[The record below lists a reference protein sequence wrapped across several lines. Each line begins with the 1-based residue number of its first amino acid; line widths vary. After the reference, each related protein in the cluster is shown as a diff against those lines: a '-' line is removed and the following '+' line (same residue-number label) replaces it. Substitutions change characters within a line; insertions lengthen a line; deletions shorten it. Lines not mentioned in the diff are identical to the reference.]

1 MIFWGDGIKYIDT
14 IGLEAVPLDY
24 KETLNLPKSDFPMKA
39 DLPRRE
45 PLMLQRWAETD
56 LYAQLRSQGR
66 GRPRFVLH
74 DGPPYANGHIHL
86 GHALNKILKD
96 IIIKSRQMAGC
107 DCPYRPG
114 WDCHGLPIE
123 HQVDKEVKARKLSLS
138 QGEVRSRCRDYAKK
152 FIAIQKGEF
161 QRLGVLGDWS
171 HPYLTM
177 DQAYVAEILKEYG
190 RFYFSGAIERNKK
203 PIHWCATCRT
213 ALAEAEV
220 EYEEHRAPSI
230 FVKFPV
236 VSPPPQLPE
245 LGKLQNVSLVIW
257 TTTPWTL
264 PANLAIAVHPDLEY
278 SAFETEDEILILASD
293 LAAFGVEGP
302 AGRVKDGFARIKG
315 RKLEGAVYQHPWLQ
329 DNKERRV
336 ILANYVTLE
345 AGSGLVHIAP
355 GHGQED
361 YDSGVKYGLA
371 PYSPVDDAGRFTG
384 EVEPPEL
391 RGQQV
396 WKANAAIIELLREKG
411 KLWGQP
417 REMTHSYPH
426 CWRCKQPIIFRATEQ
441 WFISMEKNG
450 LRQKALAAIGQ
461 VTWIPRWGR
470 ERIYQMVERRPDWCI
485 SRQRSWGVP
494 IIAFH
499 CRQCGQPLLTRE
511 LLHDLIGRVR
521 TEGADF
527 WFAAPVSELLP
538 PGTRCPCGGT
548 DFRKETDILD
558 VWFDSGVSWAA
569 VLDPDP
575 ELGPS
580 PADLYLEGS
589 DQHRGWFHSSL
600 LTAVGSRG
608 HAPYRGVLT
617 HGFVMDGEGRK
628 MSKSLGN
635 VIAPQE
641 VTDRYGAEILRLWV
655 ASVDYRDDVRL
666 SPDILKQSADAYRR
680 FRNTARFMLGNLYD
694 FDPESHLVPPEQRQE
709 LDRLALSWLAQL
721 LERVK
726 QAYQDYEFHLAFH
739 RLHQF
744 CAVEM
749 SAIYLDIL
757 KDRLYVSR
765 ADSLARKS
773 AQSTLWDL
781 LKGLTLAMAPIL
793 SFTAEEIWDYLPG
806 GNKAASVHLEG
817 LPAAPAGFPDEALL
831 AKYDFLLKVRGEINR
846 GLEEARKNKQ
856 IATAPEARVILG
868 ATGELYEKLAGQI
881 AELQTLAQVA
891 ELRVD
896 PLENLGGE
904 GIVSAEV
911 PGLVVVAAKAPGE
924 KCVRCWFHY
933 PGVGEDPRHPQVCR
947 RCRQVLAGNPG

>member
-1 MIFWGDGIKYIDT
+1 MILCGDGVSYIDV
-14 IGLEAVPLDY
+14 IGWEAVLLDY

-45 PLMLQRWAETD
+45 PALLKRWAETD
-56 LYAQLRSQGR
+56 LYGQLRSQSR
-66 GRPRFVLH
+66 GRPRFILH

-96 IIIKSRQMAGC
+96 IIIKSRQMAGF

-123 HQVDKEVKARKLSLS
+123 HQVDKELKAQKLRLS
-138 QGEVRSRCRDYAKK
+138 QVEVRSRCRDYAKK
-152 FIAIQKGEF
+152 FIAIQGAEF
-161 QRLGVLGDWS
+161 QRLGVLGDWRR
-171 HPYLTM
+171 PYLTM
-177 DQAYVAEILKEYG
+177 DPAYVAEILEEYG
-190 RFYFSGAIERNKK
+190 RFYFSGAIQRSKK
-203 PIHWCATCRT
+203 PVHWCATCRT

-220 EYEEHRAPSI
+220 EYEEHRTPSI
-230 FVKFPV
+230 FVKFPL

-245 LGKLQNVSLVIW
+245 LGELQKVSLVIW

-264 PANLAIAVHPDLEY
+264 PANLAIAVHPDIDY
-278 SAFETEDEILILASD
+278 SAFAVGDEIVVVASD
-293 LAAFGVEGP
+293 LASFGNDSASGP
-302 AGRVKDGFARIKG
+302 PGREIPGLTRIKG

-329 DNKERRV
+329 DGKERQV

-345 AGSGLVHIAP
+345 AGSGLVHTAP

-371 PYSPVDDAGRFTG
+371 PYSPVDDAGRFTA

-391 RGQQV
+391 RGRQV
-396 WKANAAIIELLREKG
+396 WLANAAIIELLGDKG
-411 KLWGQP
+411 KLWGHP
-417 REMTHSYPH
+417 KEMTHSYPH

-499 CRQCGQPLLTRE
+499 CRQCGQALLTPEILR
-511 LLHDLIGRVR
+511 DLIARVR
-521 TEGADF
+521 AEGADF

-569 VLDPDP
+569 VLAPDP
-575 ELGPS
+575 NQELPV
-580 PADLYLEGS
+580 ADLYLEGS

-608 HAPYRGVLT
+608 QAPYKGVLT
-617 HGFVMDGEGRK
+617 HGFVVDGEGRK

-655 ASVDYRDDVRL
+655 ASEDYRDDVRL
-666 SPDILKQSADAYRR
+666 SPDILKQLADAYRR

-749 SAIYLDIL
+749 SAVYLDIL

-765 ADSLARKS
+765 ADSPARKS

-793 SFTAEEIWDYLPG
+793 AFTAEEIWEYLPG
-806 GNKAASVHLEG
+806 RNKAASVHLEG

-831 AKYDFLLKVRGEINR
+831 AKYEFLLKVRGRINQS
-846 GLEEARKNKQ
+846 LEEARKTKR
-856 IATAPEARVILG
+856 IAASQEAVVNLG
-868 ATGELYEKLAGQI
+868 AAPELYEKLAGQI
-881 AELQTLAQVA
+881 TELQILAQVA
-891 ELRVD
+891 K
-896 PLENLGGE
+896 LEVQQVEALAGE
-904 GIVSAEV
+904 GIGPTEV
-911 PGLVVVAAKAPGE
+911 PGLVVQVAKAPGE
-924 KCVRCWFHY
+924 KCIRCWFHY
-933 PGVGEDPRHPQVCR
+933 PGVGEDPRHPQICR
-947 RCRQVLAGNPG
+947 RCRQVLEP